1 MYVALVR
8 LIEASV
14 ATRTPHAHVLS
25 PVAAAAA
32 DDGFAALPLFI
43 SADAPFL
50 RPNANVVVAAV
61 FLEETLILVHYGIR
75 IPNLQHMG

>member
-1 MYVALVR
+1 M
-8 LIEASV
+8 
-14 ATRTPHAHVLS
+14 LS
-25 PVAAAAA
+25 PVAAAAAA

-50 RPNANVVVAAV
+50 WANANVVAAAAV